1 MEKAKKR
8 ILSLSII
15 FLVFWALCFGLKYVI
30 QISKFDLDTKLKLD
44 LGVVI
49 LTTIW
54 SIFYTLILINFL
66 RFIKK
71 MKNTNLNKFLNIC
84 YALLIINLLILITNA
99 VLDGVI
105 AFIHYLGLV
114 NYAEFEQYQYNLDF
128 IRIFIKLVYGM
139 IVSYYIIKL
148 ESKYKNQFYL
158 YLIVFWLLLL
168 LPYVLNNLELH
179 IPMLLRDSLWTI
191 EVGIIYYIAIVV
203 KFDKIESYN

>member
-1 MEKAKKR
+1 
-8 ILSLSII
+8 
-15 FLVFWALCFGLKYVI
+15 
-30 QISKFDLDTKLKLD
+30 
-44 LGVVI
+44 
-49 LTTIW
+49 
-54 SIFYTLILINFL
+54 
-66 RFIKK
+66 

-191 EVGIIYYIAIVV
+191 EVGIIYYIANVV